1 MVSMLKKSL
10 FILFTIFV
18 FSSCSFEFLT
28 ETGIRFIN
36 PTYTTIDCPTEI
48 ISRAFKFAE
57 LYEKEDTVY
66 DWGGEDPLLNVIGID
81 CSGLVIMC
89 YKYAM
94 VDTSYKLIND
104 DMTAQNIHD
113 YASTKKSV
121 NTVQKGDLVF
131 IGANDTTKKITHIGF
146 FQKYENDTVYI
157 LDSSSGSNGVHYNTY
172 SVDSKMIK
180 GYGRMRVK
188 Y

>member
-1 MVSMLKKSL
+1 MKKSL
-10 FILFTIFV
+10 LFFGLVILI

-28 ETGIRFIN
+28 GIRYVTSSF
-36 PTYTTIDCPTEI
+36 TTIDCPTEI

-66 DWGGEDPLLNVIGID
+66 EWGGEDPLRNTIGID

-94 VDTSYKLIND
+94 VDTEYKLLNE

-121 NTVQKGDLVF
+121 SSVQKGDLVF
-131 IGANDTTKKITHIGF
+131 IGPEGSKEITHIGF
-146 FQKYENDTVYI
+146 FEKYEDNIVYI
-157 LDSSSGSNGVHYNTY
+157 LDSSSGSNGVHYNSY
-172 SVDSKMIK
+172 SVDSKKIK

>member
-1 MVSMLKKSL
+1 MKKSL
-10 FILFTIFV
+10 LFFGLVILI

-28 ETGIRFIN
+28 GIRYVTSSF
-36 PTYTTIDCPTEI
+36 TTIDCPTEI

-66 DWGGEDPLLNVIGID
+66 EWGGEDPLRNTIGID

-94 VDTSYKLIND
+94 VDTEYKLLNE

-121 NTVQKGDLVF
+121 GTVQKGDLVF
-131 IGANDTTKKITHIGF
+131 IGPEGSKEITHIGF
-146 FQKYENDTVYI
+146 FEKYEDNIVYI
-157 LDSSSGSNGVHYNTY
+157 LDSSSDSNGVHYNTY
-172 SVDSKMIK
+172 SVDSKKIK
-180 GYGRMRVK
+180 GYGRMKVK

>member
-1 MVSMLKKSL
+1 MKKSL
-10 FILFTIFV
+10 LFFGLVILI

-28 ETGIRFIN
+28 GIRYVTSSF
-36 PTYTTIDCPTEI
+36 TTIDCPTEI

-66 DWGGEDPLLNVIGID
+66 EWGGEDPLRNTIGID

-94 VDTSYKLIND
+94 VDTEYKLLNE

-121 NTVQKGDLVF
+121 ETVQKGDLVF
-131 IGANDTTKKITHIGF
+131 IGPEGSKEITHIGF
-146 FQKYENDTVYI
+146 FQKYEDNIVYI
-157 LDSSSGSNGVHYNTY
+157 LDSSSDSNGVHYNSY
-172 SVDSKMIK
+172 SVDSKKIK

>member
-1 MVSMLKKSL
+1 MKKSL
-10 FILFTIFV
+10 LFFGLVILI

-28 ETGIRFIN
+28 GIRYVTSSF
-36 PTYTTIDCPTEI
+36 TTIDCPTEI

-66 DWGGEDPLLNVIGID
+66 EWGGEDPLRNTIGID

-94 VDTSYKLIND
+94 VDTEYKLLNE

-121 NTVQKGDLVF
+121 SSVQKGDLVF
-131 IGANDTTKKITHIGF
+131 IGPEGSKEITHIGF
-146 FQKYENDTVYI
+146 FEKYEDNIVYI
-157 LDSSSGSNGVHYNTY
+157 LDSSSGSNGVHYNSY
-172 SVDSKMIK
+172 SFDSKKIK

>member
-1 MVSMLKKSL
+1 MKKSL
-10 FILFTIFV
+10 LFFGLVILI

-28 ETGIRFIN
+28 GIRYVTSSF
-36 PTYTTIDCPTEI
+36 TTIDCPTEI

-66 DWGGEDPLLNVIGID
+66 EWGGEDPLRNTIGID

-94 VDTSYKLIND
+94 VDTEYKLLNE

-121 NTVQKGDLVF
+121 ETVQKGDLVF
-131 IGANDTTKKITHIGF
+131 IGPEGSKEITHIGF
-146 FQKYENDTVYI
+146 FEKYEDNIVYI
-157 LDSSSGSNGVHYNTY
+157 LDSSSDSNGVHYNTY
-172 SVDSKMIK
+172 SVDSKKIK

>member
-1 MVSMLKKSL
+1 MKKSL
-10 FILFTIFV
+10 LFFGLVILTL
-18 FSSCSFEFLT
+18 SSCSFEFLT
-28 ETGIRFIN
+28 GIRYVTSSF
-36 PTYTTIDCPTEI
+36 TTIDCPTEI

-66 DWGGEDPLLNVIGID
+66 EWGGEDPLRNTIGID

-94 VDTSYKLIND
+94 VDTEYKLLNE

-121 NTVQKGDLVF
+121 GTVQKGDLVF
-131 IGANDTTKKITHIGF
+131 IGPEGSKEITHIGF
-146 FQKYENDTVYI
+146 FQKYEDNIVYI
-157 LDSSSGSNGVHYNTY
+157 LDSSSDSNGVHYNTY
-172 SVDSKMIK
+172 SIDSKKIK

>member
-1 MVSMLKKSL
+1 MKKSL
-10 FILFTIFV
+10 LFFSLVILF

-28 ETGIRFIN
+28 GIRYVTSPF
-36 PTYTTIDCPTEI
+36 TTIDCPTEI

-66 DWGGEDPLLNVIGID
+66 EWGGEDPLRNTIGID

-94 VDTSYKLIND
+94 VDTEYKLLNE

-121 NTVQKGDLVF
+121 SSVQKGDLVF
-131 IGANDTTKKITHIGF
+131 IGPEGSKEITHIGF
-146 FQKYENDTVYI
+146 FEKYENNKVYI

-172 SVDSKMIK
+172 SVDSKKIK

>member
-1 MVSMLKKSL
+1 MKKSL
-10 FILFTIFV
+10 LFFGLVILTL
-18 FSSCSFEFLT
+18 SSCSFEFLT
-28 ETGIRFIN
+28 GIRYVTSSF
-36 PTYTTIDCPTEI
+36 TTIDCPTEI

-66 DWGGEDPLLNVIGID
+66 EWGGEDPLRNTIGID

-94 VDTSYKLIND
+94 VDTEYKLLNE

-121 NTVQKGDLVF
+121 SSVQKGDLVF
-131 IGANDTTKKITHIGF
+131 IGPEGSKEITHIGF
-146 FQKYENDTVYI
+146 FQKYEDNIVYI
-157 LDSSSGSNGVHYNTY
+157 LDSSSDSNGVHYNTY
-172 SVDSKMIK
+172 SVDSKKIK
-180 GYGRMRVK
+180 GYGRMKVK

>member
-1 MVSMLKKSL
+1 MKKSL
-10 FILFTIFV
+10 LFFGLVILI

-28 ETGIRFIN
+28 GIRYVTSSF
-36 PTYTTIDCPTEI
+36 TTIDCPTEI

-66 DWGGEDPLLNVIGID
+66 EWGGEDPLRNTIGID

-94 VDTSYKLIND
+94 VDTEYKLLNE

-121 NTVQKGDLVF
+121 ETVQKGDLVF
-131 IGANDTTKKITHIGF
+131 IGPEGSKEITHIGF
-146 FQKYENDTVYI
+146 FQKYEDNIVYI
-157 LDSSSGSNGVHYNTY
+157 LDSSSDSNGVHYNSY
-172 SVDSKMIK
+172 SVDSKKIK
-180 GYGRMRVK
+180 GYGRMKVK

>member
-1 MVSMLKKSL
+1 MKKSL
-10 FILFTIFV
+10 LFFGLVILF

-28 ETGIRFIN
+28 GIRYVTSPF
-36 PTYTTIDCPTEI
+36 TTIDCPTEI

-57 LYEKEDTVY
+57 LYEKEDTIY
-66 DWGGEDPLLNVIGID
+66 EWGGEDPLRNTIGID

-94 VDTSYKLIND
+94 VDTEYKLLNE

-121 NTVQKGDLVF
+121 ETVQKGDLVF
-131 IGANDTTKKITHIGF
+131 IGPEGSKEITHIGF
-146 FQKYENDTVYI
+146 FEKYENNIVYI

-172 SVDSKMIK
+172 SVDSKKIK

>member
-1 MVSMLKKSL
+1 MKKSL
-10 FILFTIFV
+10 LFFGLVILTL
-18 FSSCSFEFLT
+18 SSCSFEFLT
-28 ETGIRFIN
+28 GIRYVTSSF
-36 PTYTTIDCPTEI
+36 TTIDCPTEI

-66 DWGGEDPLLNVIGID
+66 EWGGEDPLRNTIGID

-94 VDTSYKLIND
+94 VDTSYKLINE

-121 NTVQKGDLVF
+121 GTVQKGDLVF
-131 IGANDTTKKITHIGF
+131 IGPEGSKEITHIGF
-146 FQKYENDTVYI
+146 FQKYEDNIVYI

-172 SVDSKMIK
+172 SVDSKKIK

>member
-1 MVSMLKKSL
+1 MLKK
-10 FILFTIFV
+10 ILFVIVISISF
-18 FSSCSFEFLT
+18 FSCEFLL
-28 ETGIRFIN
+28 ESNVPIN
-36 PTYTTIDCPTEI
+36 YINYTIIDCPTEI
-48 ISRAFKFAE
+48 VSRAFKFAE

-66 DWGGEDPLLNVIGID
+66 EWGGEDPLRNTIGID

-94 VDTSYKLIND
+94 VDTSYKLINE

-121 NTVQKGDLVF
+121 NSVQKGDLVF
-131 IGANDTTKKITHIGF
+131 IGTEGSKEITHIGF
-146 FQKYENDTVYI
+146 FEKYENNKVYI

-172 SVDSKMIK
+172 PVDSKKIK

>member
-1 MVSMLKKSL
+1 MKKSL
-10 FILFTIFV
+10 LFFGLVILI

-28 ETGIRFIN
+28 GIRYVTSPF
-36 PTYTTIDCPTEI
+36 TTIDCPTEI

-66 DWGGEDPLLNVIGID
+66 EWGGEDPLRNTIGID

-94 VDTSYKLIND
+94 VDTEYKLLNE

-121 NTVQKGDLVF
+121 GTVQKGDLVF
-131 IGANDTTKKITHIGF
+131 IGPEGSKEITHIGF
-146 FQKYENDTVYI
+146 FEKYEDNIVYI
-157 LDSSSGSNGVHYNTY
+157 LDSSSDSNGVHYNSY
-172 SVDSKMIK
+172 SVDSKKIK
-180 GYGRMRVK
+180 GYGRMKVK

>member
-1 MVSMLKKSL
+1 MKKSL
-10 FILFTIFV
+10 LFFSLVILI

-28 ETGIRFIN
+28 GIRYVTSSF
-36 PTYTTIDCPTEI
+36 TTIDCPTEI

-66 DWGGEDPLLNVIGID
+66 EWGGEDPLRNTIGID

-94 VDTSYKLIND
+94 VDTEYKLLNE

-121 NTVQKGDLVF
+121 GTVQKG
-131 IGANDTTKKITHIGF
+131 F
-146 FQKYENDTVYI
+146 FEKYEDNIVYI

-172 SVDSKMIK
+172 SVDSKKIK

>member
-1 MVSMLKKSL
+1 MKKSL
-10 FILFTIFV
+10 LFFGLVILIFP
-18 FSSCSFEFLT
+18 SCSFEFLT
-28 ETGIRFIN
+28 GIRYVTSSF
-36 PTYTTIDCPTEI
+36 TTIDCPTEI

-66 DWGGEDPLLNVIGID
+66 EWGGEDPLRNTIGID

-94 VDTSYKLIND
+94 VDTEYKLLNE

-121 NTVQKGDLVF
+121 GTVQKGDLVF
-131 IGANDTTKKITHIGF
+131 IGPEGSKEITHIGF
-146 FQKYENDTVYI
+146 FQKYEDNIVYI
-157 LDSSSGSNGVHYNTY
+157 LDSSSDSNGVHYNTY
-172 SVDSKMIK
+172 SVDSKKIK

>member
-1 MVSMLKKSL
+1 MKKSL
-10 FILFTIFV
+10 LFFGLVILTL
-18 FSSCSFEFLT
+18 SSCSFEFLT
-28 ETGIRFIN
+28 GIRYVTSPF
-36 PTYTTIDCPTEI
+36 TTIDCPTEI

-66 DWGGEDPLLNVIGID
+66 EWGGEDPLRNTIGID

-94 VDTSYKLIND
+94 VDTEYKLLNE

-121 NTVQKGDLVF
+121 ETVQKGDLVF
-131 IGANDTTKKITHIGF
+131 IGPEGSKEITHIGF
-146 FQKYENDTVYI
+146 FQKYEDNIVYI

-172 SVDSKMIK
+172 SVDSKKIK

>member
-1 MVSMLKKSL
+1 MKKSL
-10 FILFTIFV
+10 LFFGLVILTL
-18 FSSCSFEFLT
+18 SSCSFEFLT
-28 ETGIRFIN
+28 GIRYVTSPF
-36 PTYTTIDCPTEI
+36 TTIDCPTEI

-66 DWGGEDPLLNVIGID
+66 EWGGEDPLRNTIGID

-94 VDTSYKLIND
+94 VDTEYKLLNE

-121 NTVQKGDLVF
+121 GTVQKGDLVF
-131 IGANDTTKKITHIGF
+131 IGPEGSKEITHIGF
-146 FQKYENDTVYI
+146 FQKYEDNIVYI

-172 SVDSKMIK
+172 SVDSKKIK

>member
-1 MVSMLKKSL
+1 MVLVFKKFL
-10 FILFTIFV
+10 FILFTILTL
-18 FSSCSFEFLT
+18 SSCSFEFI
-28 ETGIRFIN
+28 TGIRYLSAS
-36 PTYTTIDCPTEI
+36 YTTIDCPTEI
-48 ISRAFKFAE
+48 ITRAFKFAQ

-66 DWGGEDPLLNVIGID
+66 EWGGEDPLRNTIGID

-94 VDTSYKLIND
+94 VDTSYKLIKE
-104 DMTAQNIHD
+104 DMTAQDIHD

-121 NTVQKGDLVF
+121 SSAQKGDLVF
-131 IGANDTTKKITHIGF
+131 IGANNSTKDITHIGF
-146 FQKYENDTVYI
+146 FEKYENNKVYI

-172 SVDSKMIK
+172 SVDSKMLK

>member
-1 MVSMLKKSL
+1 MKKSL
-10 FILFTIFV
+10 LFFGLVILTL
-18 FSSCSFEFLT
+18 SSCSFEFLT
-28 ETGIRFIN
+28 GIRYVTSSF
-36 PTYTTIDCPTEI
+36 TTIDCPTEI

-66 DWGGEDPLLNVIGID
+66 EWGGEDPLRNTIGID

-94 VDTSYKLIND
+94 VDTEYKLLNE

-121 NTVQKGDLVF
+121 GTVQKGDLVF
-131 IGANDTTKKITHIGF
+131 IGPEGSKEITHIGF
-146 FQKYENDTVYI
+146 FQKYEDNIVYI

-172 SVDSKMIK
+172 PVDSKKIK

>member
-1 MVSMLKKSL
+1 MKKSL
-10 FILFTIFV
+10 LFFGLVILTL
-18 FSSCSFEFLT
+18 SSCSFEFLT
-28 ETGIRFIN
+28 GIRYVTSSF
-36 PTYTTIDCPTEI
+36 TTIDCPTEI

-66 DWGGEDPLLNVIGID
+66 EWGGEDPLRNTIGID

-94 VDTSYKLIND
+94 VDTSYKLINE

-121 NTVQKGDLVF
+121 GTVQKGDLVF
-131 IGANDTTKKITHIGF
+131 IGPENSNKITHIGF
-146 FQKYENDTVYI
+146 FQKYEDNIVYI

-172 SVDSKMIK
+172 SVDSKKIK
-180 GYGRMRVK
+180 GYGRMKVK

>member
-1 MVSMLKKSL
+1 MKKSL
-10 FILFTIFV
+10 LFFGLVILI

-28 ETGIRFIN
+28 GIRYVTSSF
-36 PTYTTIDCPTEI
+36 TTIDCPTEI

-66 DWGGEDPLLNVIGID
+66 EWGGEDPLRNTIGID

-94 VDTSYKLIND
+94 VDTEYKLLNE

-121 NTVQKGDLVF
+121 GTVQKGDLVF
-131 IGANDTTKKITHIGF
+131 IGPEGSKEITHIGF
-146 FQKYENDTVYI
+146 FEKYEDNIVYI
-157 LDSSSGSNGVHYNTY
+157 LDSSSDSNGVHYNSY
-172 SVDSKMIK
+172 SVDSKKIK

>member
-1 MVSMLKKSL
+1 MKKSL
-10 FILFTIFV
+10 LFFGLVILI

-28 ETGIRFIN
+28 GIRYVTSPF
-36 PTYTTIDCPTEI
+36 TTIDCPTEI

-66 DWGGEDPLLNVIGID
+66 EWGGEDPLRNTIGID

-94 VDTSYKLIND
+94 VDTEYKLLNE

-121 NTVQKGDLVF
+121 GTVQKGDLVF
-131 IGANDTTKKITHIGF
+131 IGPEGSKEITHIGF
-146 FQKYENDTVYI
+146 FEKYEDNIVYI
-157 LDSSSGSNGVHYNTY
+157 LDSSSDSNGVHYNTY
-172 SVDSKMIK
+172 SVDSKKIK
-180 GYGRMRVK
+180 GYGRMKVK

>member
-1 MVSMLKKSL
+1 MKKSL
-10 FILFTIFV
+10 LFFGLVILI

-28 ETGIRFIN
+28 GIRYVTSPF
-36 PTYTTIDCPTEI
+36 TTIDCPTEI

-66 DWGGEDPLLNVIGID
+66 EWGGEDPLRNTIGID

-94 VDTSYKLIND
+94 VDTEYKLLNE

-121 NTVQKGDLVF
+121 GTVQKGDLVF
-131 IGANDTTKKITHIGF
+131 IGPEGSKEITHIGF
-146 FQKYENDTVYI
+146 FQKYEDNIVYI
-157 LDSSSGSNGVHYNTY
+157 LDSSSDSNGVHYNTY
-172 SVDSKMIK
+172 SVDSKKIK
-180 GYGRMRVK
+180 GYGRMKVK

>member
-1 MVSMLKKSL
+1 MKKSL
-10 FILFTIFV
+10 LFFGLVILI

-28 ETGIRFIN
+28 GIRYVTSSF
-36 PTYTTIDCPTEI
+36 TTIDCPTEI

-66 DWGGEDPLLNVIGID
+66 EWGGEDPLRNTIGID

-94 VDTSYKLIND
+94 VDTEYKLLNE

-121 NTVQKGDLVF
+121 SSVQKGDLVF
-131 IGANDTTKKITHIGF
+131 IGPEGSKEITHIGF
-146 FQKYENDTVYI
+146 FEKYEDNIVYI
-157 LDSSSGSNGVHYNTY
+157 LDSSSDSNGVHYNTY
-172 SVDSKMIK
+172 SVDSKKIK

>member
-1 MVSMLKKSL
+1 MLKK
-10 FILFTIFV
+10 ILFVIVISISF
-18 FSSCSFEFLT
+18 FSCEFLL
-28 ETGIRFIN
+28 EPNVPIN
-36 PTYTTIDCPTEI
+36 YINYTIIDCPTEI
-48 ISRAFKFAE
+48 VSRAFKFAE
-57 LYEKEDTVY
+57 LYEKENTVY
-66 DWGGEDPLLNVIGID
+66 EWGGEDPLRNTIGID

-94 VDTSYKLIND
+94 VDTSYKLINE

-121 NTVQKGDLVF
+121 NSVQKGDLVF
-131 IGANDTTKKITHIGF
+131 IGTEGSKEITHIGF
-146 FQKYENDTVYI
+146 FEKYENNKVYI
-157 LDSSSGSNGVHYNTY
+157 LDSSSDSNGVHYNTY
-172 SVDSKMIK
+172 SVDSKKIK

>member
-1 MVSMLKKSL
+1 MKKSL
-10 FILFTIFV
+10 LFFSLVILI

-28 ETGIRFIN
+28 GIRYVTSPF
-36 PTYTTIDCPTEI
+36 TTIDCPTEI

-66 DWGGEDPLLNVIGID
+66 EWGGEDPLRNTIGID

-94 VDTSYKLIND
+94 VDTEYKLLNE

-121 NTVQKGDLVF
+121 GTVQKGDLVF
-131 IGANDTTKKITHIGF
+131 IGPEGSKEITHIGF
-146 FQKYENDTVYI
+146 FQKYEDNIVYI
-157 LDSSSGSNGVHYNTY
+157 LDSSSDSNGVHYNSY
-172 SVDSKMIK
+172 SVDSKKIK

>member
-1 MVSMLKKSL
+1 MKKSL
-10 FILFTIFV
+10 LFFGLVILI

-28 ETGIRFIN
+28 GIRYVTSSF
-36 PTYTTIDCPTEI
+36 TTIDCPTEI

-66 DWGGEDPLLNVIGID
+66 EWGGEDPLRNTIGID

-94 VDTSYKLIND
+94 VDTEYKLLNE

-121 NTVQKGDLVF
+121 SSVQKGDLVF
-131 IGANDTTKKITHIGF
+131 IGPEGSKEITHIGF
-146 FQKYENDTVYI
+146 FQKYEDNIVYI

-172 SVDSKMIK
+172 SVDSKKIK

>member
-1 MVSMLKKSL
+1 MKKSL
-10 FILFTIFV
+10 LFFGLVILI

-28 ETGIRFIN
+28 GIRYVTSSF
-36 PTYTTIDCPTEI
+36 TTIDCPTEI

-66 DWGGEDPLLNVIGID
+66 EWGGEDPLRNTIGID

-94 VDTSYKLIND
+94 VDTEYKLLNE

-121 NTVQKGDLVF
+121 GTVQKGDLVF
-131 IGANDTTKKITHIGF
+131 IGPEGSKEITHIGF
-146 FQKYENDTVYI
+146 FQKYEDNIVYI
-157 LDSSSGSNGVHYNTY
+157 LDSSSDSNGVHYNTY
-172 SVDSKMIK
+172 SVDSKKIK

>member
-1 MVSMLKKSL
+1 MKKSL
-10 FILFTIFV
+10 LFFGLVILI

-28 ETGIRFIN
+28 GIRYVTSSF
-36 PTYTTIDCPTEI
+36 TTIDCPTEI

-66 DWGGEDPLLNVIGID
+66 EWGGEDPLRNTIGID

-94 VDTSYKLIND
+94 VDTEYKLLNE

-121 NTVQKGDLVF
+121 SSVQKGDLVF
-131 IGANDTTKKITHIGF
+131 IGPEGSKEITHIGF
-146 FQKYENDTVYI
+146 FQKYEDNIVYI
-157 LDSSSGSNGVHYNTY
+157 LDSSSDSNGVHYNTY
-172 SVDSKMIK
+172 SVDSKKIK

>member
-1 MVSMLKKSL
+1 MKKSL
-10 FILFTIFV
+10 LFFGLVILI

-28 ETGIRFIN
+28 GIRYVTSPF
-36 PTYTTIDCPTEI
+36 TTIDCPTEI

-66 DWGGEDPLLNVIGID
+66 EWGGEDPLRNTIGID

-94 VDTSYKLIND
+94 VDTEYKLLNE

-121 NTVQKGDLVF
+121 GTVQKGDLVF
-131 IGANDTTKKITHIGF
+131 IGPEGSKEITHIGF
-146 FQKYENDTVYI
+146 FQKYEDNIVYI
-157 LDSSSGSNGVHYNTY
+157 LDSSSDSNGVHYNTY
-172 SVDSKMIK
+172 SVDSKKIK

>member
-1 MVSMLKKSL
+1 MKKSL
-10 FILFTIFV
+10 LFFSLVILI

-28 ETGIRFIN
+28 GIRYVTSSF
-36 PTYTTIDCPTEI
+36 TTIDCPPEI

-66 DWGGEDPLLNVIGID
+66 EWGGEDPLRNTIGID

-94 VDTSYKLIND
+94 VDTEYKLLNE

-121 NTVQKGDLVF
+121 SSVQKGDLVF
-131 IGANDTTKKITHIGF
+131 IGPEGSKEITHIGF
-146 FQKYENDTVYI
+146 FEKYEDNIVYI
-157 LDSSSGSNGVHYNTY
+157 LDSSSDSNGVHYNTY
-172 SVDSKMIK
+172 SVDSKKIK

>member
-1 MVSMLKKSL
+1 MKKSL
-10 FILFTIFV
+10 LFFGLVILTL
-18 FSSCSFEFLT
+18 SSCSFEFLT
-28 ETGIRFIN
+28 GIRYVTSSF
-36 PTYTTIDCPTEI
+36 TTIDCPTEI

-66 DWGGEDPLLNVIGID
+66 EWGGEDPLRNVIGID

-94 VDTSYKLIND
+94 VDTEYKLLNE

-121 NTVQKGDLVF
+121 GTVQKGDLVF
-131 IGANDTTKKITHIGF
+131 IGPEGSKEITHIGF
-146 FQKYENDTVYI
+146 FQKYEDNIVYI
-157 LDSSSGSNGVHYNTY
+157 LDSSSDSNGVHYNSY
-172 SVDSKMIK
+172 SVDSKKIK

>member
-1 MVSMLKKSL
+1 MKKSL
-10 FILFTIFV
+10 LFFGLVILTL
-18 FSSCSFEFLT
+18 SSCSFEFLT
-28 ETGIRFIN
+28 GIRYVTSSF
-36 PTYTTIDCPTEI
+36 TTIDCPTEI

-66 DWGGEDPLLNVIGID
+66 EWGGEDPLRNTIGID

-94 VDTSYKLIND
+94 VDTEYKLLNE

-121 NTVQKGDLVF
+121 GTVQKGDLVF
-131 IGANDTTKKITHIGF
+131 IGPEGSKEITHIGF
-146 FQKYENDTVYI
+146 FEKYEDNIVYI

-172 SVDSKMIK
+172 SVDSKKIK
-180 GYGRMRVK
+180 GYGRMKVK

>member
-1 MVSMLKKSL
+1 MKKSL
-10 FILFTIFV
+10 LFFGLVILTL
-18 FSSCSFEFLT
+18 SSCSFEFLT
-28 ETGIRFIN
+28 GIRYVTSSF
-36 PTYTTIDCPTEI
+36 TTIDCPTEI

-66 DWGGEDPLLNVIGID
+66 EWGGEDPLRNTIGID

-94 VDTSYKLIND
+94 VDTEYKLLNE

-121 NTVQKGDLVF
+121 GTVQKGDLVF
-131 IGANDTTKKITHIGF
+131 IGPEGSKEITHIGF
-146 FQKYENDTVYI
+146 FQKYEDNIVYI
-157 LDSSSGSNGVHYNTY
+157 LDSSSDSNGVHYNTY
-172 SVDSKMIK
+172 SVDSKKIK

>member
-1 MVSMLKKSL
+1 MKKSL
-10 FILFTIFV
+10 LFFGLVILI

-28 ETGIRFIN
+28 GIRYVTSPF
-36 PTYTTIDCPTEI
+36 TTIDCPTEI

-66 DWGGEDPLLNVIGID
+66 EWGGEDPLRNTIGID

-94 VDTSYKLIND
+94 VDTEYKLLNE

-121 NTVQKGDLVF
+121 ETVQKGDLVF
-131 IGANDTTKKITHIGF
+131 IGPEGSKEITHIGF
-146 FQKYENDTVYI
+146 FQKYEDNIVYI
-157 LDSSSGSNGVHYNTY
+157 LDSSSDSNGVHYNSY
-172 SVDSKMIK
+172 SVDSKKIK

>member
-1 MVSMLKKSL
+1 MKKSL
-10 FILFTIFV
+10 LFFGLVILTL
-18 FSSCSFEFLT
+18 SSCSFEFLT
-28 ETGIRFIN
+28 GIRYVTSSF
-36 PTYTTIDCPTEI
+36 TTIDCPTEI

-66 DWGGEDPLLNVIGID
+66 EWGGEDPLRNTIGID

-94 VDTSYKLIND
+94 VDTEYKLLNE

-121 NTVQKGDLVF
+121 GTVQKGDLVF
-131 IGANDTTKKITHIGF
+131 IGPEGSKEVTHIGF
-146 FQKYENDTVYI
+146 FEKYEDNIVYI
-157 LDSSSGSNGVHYNTY
+157 LDSSSGSNGVHYNSY
-172 SVDSKMIK
+172 SVDSKKIK

>member
-1 MVSMLKKSL
+1 MKKSL
-10 FILFTIFV
+10 LFFGLVILI

-28 ETGIRFIN
+28 GIRYVTSSF
-36 PTYTTIDCPTEI
+36 TTIDCPTEI

-66 DWGGEDPLLNVIGID
+66 EWGGEDPLRNTIGID

-94 VDTSYKLIND
+94 VDTEYKLLNE

-121 NTVQKGDLVF
+121 SSVQKGDLVF
-131 IGANDTTKKITHIGF
+131 IGPEGSKEITHIGF
-146 FQKYENDTVYI
+146 FQKYEDNIVYI
-157 LDSSSGSNGVHYNTY
+157 LDSSSDSNGVHYNTY
-172 SVDSKMIK
+172 SVDSKKIK
-180 GYGRMRVK
+180 GYGRMKVK